1 MRLCGEGW
9 KYAKIIF
16 HKKKT
21 LWLAE
26 NRSIAWSKFKKEE
39 PWLCTCL
46 ISTTNRDQT
55 AENWHYPC
63 IRPIC
68 SVTYVC
74 ALRYRTTLIKTTI
87 HSRQL
92 KTIFQA
98 SKTQIIWTQPLLSWK
113 VFFKRP
119 LSWTILRSQT
129 RLRICKICPAI
140 LLAED
145 SLACETISVWRKRGH

>member
-26 NRSIAWSKFKKEE
+26 DRSVAWSKVKKEK

-46 ISTTNRDQT
+46 ISTMNRDQT

-87 HSRQL
+87 HSRQF
-92 KTIFQA
+92 KTIFEA

-113 VFFKRP
+113 VF
-119 LSWTILRSQT
+119 LSVPSAERFYGHKLDWEFA
-129 RLRICKICPAI
+129 KIFRAI